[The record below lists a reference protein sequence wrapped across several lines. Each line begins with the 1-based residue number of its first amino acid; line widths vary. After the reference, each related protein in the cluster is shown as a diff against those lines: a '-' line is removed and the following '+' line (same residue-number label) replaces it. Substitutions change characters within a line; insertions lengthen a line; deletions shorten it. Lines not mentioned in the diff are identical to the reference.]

1 MRPIADYHTHTKFSD
16 GKGTVEENVLAAR
29 EKGLREVGIAD
40 HGPAGLF
47 LGVKPPEKFLE
58 IKRLARECS
67 QKYPDICVKAGV
79 EANILD
85 IEGQLDVPPKISKE
99 LDQVLVGF
107 HLQILPPTFKGLKE
121 VVFDNL
127 WTKLV
132 KKGQASAKLRNNNT
146 KASVEA
152 VCRNRVN
159 IFTHPGLH
167 IAIDTKELARAC
179 ARRETALEINC
190 RHVEEARE
198 FVDVGIK
205 EGAHFV
211 LSSDAH
217 RPEDVGNLAEGIK
230 VVEDLQIP
238 SELVLNLEK

>member
-1 MRPIADYHTHTKFSD
+1 MKPFADYHTHTKCSD

-29 EKGLREVGIAD
+29 KRGLRELGIAD

-47 LGVKPPEKFLE
+47 VGVKRAETLLKVKKLT
-58 IKRLARECS
+58 RECNE
-67 QKYPDICVKAGV
+67 KYPDICVKAGV
-79 EANILD
+79 EANILN
-85 IEGQLDVPPKISKE
+85 IEGKLDVPQKILKE

-107 HLQILPPTFKGLKE
+107 HLQIFSPTFKGMKE
-121 VVFDNL
+121 IVFDNF

-132 KKGQASAKLRNNNT
+132 KKDRASLRLRNNNT

-152 VCRNRVN
+152 VLRNSVN

-167 IAIDTKELARAC
+167 ISIDTKELARAC
-179 ARRETALEINC
+179 AKKETALEINC

-205 EGAHFV
+205 EGACFV
-211 LSSDAH
+211 ISSDAH
-217 RPEDVGNLAEGIK
+217 RPEDVGNLEKGIK
-230 VVEDLQIP
+230 VVEDLKIP
-238 SELVLNLEK
+238 PELVLNLE